1 MNRRRP
7 CPEIRTG
14 GPVGTI
20 ELLKREKE
28 REGGREGKREGG
40 REREREMIKKGEG
53 GKGGRE
59 RTKGVYK

>member
-20 ELLKREKE
+20 ELLKRERRRE
-28 REGGREGKREGG
+28 RGRKEGKEGG
-40 REREREMIKKGEG
+40 RERKREG
-53 GKGGRE
+53 
-59 RTKGVYK
+59 